1 MQIHELTR
9 PRKVNE
15 ASVGGALRGAG
26 AVIGGI
32 AKQVGKQAMD
42 KVLPGAGDVSG
53 PAQDRIGAFNTTM
66 PLVKTLSATMQ
77 KAWAETVRNYIMSS
91 APATGVAATNV
102 TELTPA
108 SQSGLEQELRKL
120 VNQSISPRNAS
131 FDYAQLPQLAG
142 ADPVATAGA
151 GQVKQAIDKS
161 LPAIWQGTLAGK
173 SPNEM
178 INLWLELGANGIA
191 PGQNILAFDNK
202 SGSVITLSPEAK
214 KLAASLKLDD
224 GDIVKIRQAI
234 KAPGGEIKAMMIL
247 DKKAP
252 TTITS
257 PWIKQFGEATKL
269 TDTELTAMLALA
281 QDPAN
286 DAAFKEMFGLTA

>member
-9 PRKVNE
+9 KKPVKE
-15 ASVGGALRGAG
+15 GIGGALAAIG
-26 AVIGGI
+26 GGI
-32 AKQVGKQAMD
+32 AKQVAKQAID
-42 KVLPGAGDVSG
+42 KVLPGAGEVSG

-66 PLVKTLSATMQ
+66 PVVKTLSATMQ
-77 KAWAETVRNYIMSS
+77 KAWAETVSNFIASS
-91 APATGVAATNV
+91 KAATGYAATNV

-108 SQSGLEQELRKL
+108 SQNGLEQELRKL

-142 ADPVATAGA
+142 TDPVAKAGA
-151 GQVKQAIDKS
+151 AQVKQAIDKY
-161 LPAIWQGTLAGK
+161 LPAIWQGTLGGK

-178 INLWLELGANGIA
+178 TNLWLELGANGIA

-202 SGSVITLSPEAK
+202 SSSVITMSPGAK
-214 KLAASLKLDD
+214 RLADSLKLDD
-224 GDIVKIRQAI
+224 GDIVKIRQLI
-234 KAPGGEIKAMMIL
+234 GKPGGAQYATAIL
-247 DKKAP
+247 DKKTPA
-252 TTITS
+252 TTAS
-257 PWIKQFGEATKL
+257 PLIKQFGQQTKL
-269 TDTELTAMLALA
+269 TDTELTSLLALA

>member
-1 MQIHELTR
+1 
-9 PRKVNE
+9 
-15 ASVGGALRGAG
+15 
-26 AVIGGI
+26 
-32 AKQVGKQAMD
+32 MD

-66 PLVKTLSATMQ
+66 PLVKTLSATLQ
-77 KAWAETVRNYIMSS
+77 KAWAETVRNYIMGSE
-91 APATGVAATNV
+91 PATGIAATNIK
-102 TELTPA
+102 ELTPG
-108 SQSGLEQELRKL
+108 SQSGLEQELRIL
-120 VNQSISPRNAS
+120 VNKSISPRNAS

-151 GQVKQAIDKS
+151 GKVKQAIDRY
-161 LPAIWQGTLAGK
+161 LPAIWQGTLDGK

-178 INLWLELGANGIA
+178 TNLWLELGANGVA

-202 SGSVITLSPEAK
+202 SGSVITMSPEAK
-214 KLAASLKLDD
+214 KLAGLLKLDD

-234 KAPGGEIKAMMIL
+234 KAPGGAVKAAAIL
-247 DKKAP
+247 DKKTPA
-252 TTITS
+252 TTAS
-257 PWIKQFGEATKL
+257 PLIKQFGEATKL
-269 TDTELTAMLALA
+269 TDTELTSMLALA